1 MRRASS
7 MAIQEYVSG
16 EDFKKLIDDKL
27 INANSVKQILKKCGI
42 FPVYTSQASLSDLVY
57 TIFLGSGVMS
67 EMQQVMNFEQSSSKS
82 TMLVIDPKNVPA
94 DADFVTNLSDEF
106 IKLQRIPTSV
116 YQLKNIYK
124 TDKDLMLQYCYTK
137 PQRGRIRMADKK
149 EITLDVQISQLAD
162 GKYKA
167 NIRHEGIS
175 ESKQFVSLLEEM
187 IRSMGE
193 EPLFAVRRIT
203 LDSLQK
209 SNKVDFFD
217 NFGTYQHKEWT
228 LVDITNVTVNKS
240 EKVIDEDD
248 SEELAETEL
257 EENEPTGKL
266 TGISSAILTGDG
278 LRNNDFVKECMQQ
291 NFIFSSMRYKWQ
303 HKSLPIVIELDITF
317 KQKDL
322 KISITK
328 TWKTED
334 DGRNY
339 VTPLPESDQS
349 DYINYFQNIAYLIYS
364 DLIQK
369 QRLELEKMRGRV

>member
-1 MRRASS
+1 
-7 MAIQEYVSG
+7 
-16 EDFKKLIDDKL
+16 
-27 INANSVKQILKKCGI
+27 
-42 FPVYTSQASLSDLVY
+42 
-57 TIFLGSGVMS
+57 
-67 EMQQVMNFEQSSSKS
+67 MQQVMNFEQSSSKS
-82 TMLVIDPKNVPA
+82 TMIVIDPKNVPP

-124 TDKDLMLQYCYTK
+124 TDKNLMLQYCYTK

-193 EPLFAVRRIT
+193 EPLFAVKRIT

-217 NFGTYQHKEWT
+217 NFGTYQHKEWI

-248 SEELAETEL
+248 SEELVETEL

-303 HKSLPIVIELDITF
+303 HKNLPIVIEIDITF

-339 VTPLPESDQS
+339 VTPLPESDQA
-349 DYINYFQNIAYLIYS
+349 DYINYSQNIAYLIYS

-369 QRLELEKMRGRV
+369 QRLELEKLRGRV

>member
-1 MRRASS
+1 

-27 INANSVKQILKKCGI
+27 INANSIKQILKKRGI

-82 TMLVIDPKNVPA
+82 TMIVIDPKNVPE
-94 DADFVTNLSDEF
+94 DADFITNLSDEF
-106 IKLQRIPTSV
+106 LKLQRIPTSV

-187 IRSMGE
+187 VRFMGE
-193 EPLFAVRRIT
+193 EPLFAVKRIT

-217 NFGTYQHKEWT
+217 NFGTYQHKEWI

-240 EKVIDEDD
+240 EKFIDEDD
-248 SEELAETEL
+248 SEELTETEL

-303 HKSLPIVIELDITF
+303 HKSLPIVIEIDITF

-369 QRLELEKMRGRV
+369 QRLELEKLRGRV

>member
-1 MRRASS
+1 

-27 INANSVKQILKKCGI
+27 INANSIKQILKKRGI

-82 TMLVIDPKNVPA
+82 TMIVIDPKNVPE

-106 IKLQRIPTSV
+106 LKLQRIPTSV

-187 IRSMGE
+187 VRFMGE
-193 EPLFAVRRIT
+193 EPLFAVKRIT

-217 NFGTYQHKEWT
+217 NFGTYQHKEWI

-240 EKVIDEDD
+240 EKFIDEDD
-248 SEELAETEL
+248 SEELTETEL

-303 HKSLPIVIELDITF
+303 HKSLPIVIEIDITF

-369 QRLELEKMRGRV
+369 QRLELEKLRGRV

>member
-1 MRRASS
+1 
-7 MAIQEYVSG
+7 
-16 EDFKKLIDDKL
+16 
-27 INANSVKQILKKCGI
+27 
-42 FPVYTSQASLSDLVY
+42 
-57 TIFLGSGVMS
+57 
-67 EMQQVMNFEQSSSKS
+67 
-82 TMLVIDPKNVPA
+82 
-94 DADFVTNLSDEF
+94 
-106 IKLQRIPTSV
+106 
-116 YQLKNIYK
+116 
-124 TDKDLMLQYCYTK
+124 
-137 PQRGRIRMADKK
+137 MADKK

-193 EPLFAVRRIT
+193 EPLFAVKRIT

-217 NFGTYQHKEWT
+217 NFGTYQHKEWI

-248 SEELAETEL
+248 SEELVETEL

-303 HKSLPIVIELDITF
+303 HKNLPIVIEIDITF

-339 VTPLPESDQS
+339 VTPLPESDQA
-349 DYINYFQNIAYLIYS
+349 DYINYSQNIAYLIYS

-369 QRLELEKMRGRV
+369 QRLELEKLRGRV

>member
-27 INANSVKQILKKCGI
+27 INANSIKQILKKRGI

-82 TMLVIDPKNVPA
+82 TMIVIDPKNVPE

-106 IKLQRIPTSV
+106 LKLQRIPTSV

-187 IRSMGE
+187 VRFMGE
-193 EPLFAVRRIT
+193 EPLFAVKRIT

-217 NFGTYQHKEWT
+217 NFGTYQHKEWI

-240 EKVIDEDD
+240 EKFIDEDD
-248 SEELAETEL
+248 SEELTETEL

-303 HKSLPIVIELDITF
+303 HKSLPIVIEIDITF

-369 QRLELEKMRGRV
+369 QRLELEKLRGRV

>member
-1 MRRASS
+1 